1 MKRILLIIL
10 ILLCG
15 NNFLFANSQI
25 KIPHKFSVI
34 QPEDKWLSF
43 DKWQHFSTS
52 FIITMDSYYQ
62 LNSFI
67 YDDEVKCKKWS
78 VSISLTSGLVKEI
91 FDVRRKNNPLFS
103 WKDIVFDIS
112 GTILGIVVINN
123 LK

>member
-1 MKRILLIIL
+1 MKKILLIIL
-10 ILLCG
+10 ILFCG
-15 NNFLFANSQI
+15 SNFLFANSHI

-52 FIITMDSYYQ
+52 FIITMDTYYQ
-62 LNSFI
+62 LNNFI
-67 YDDEVKCKKWS
+67 FDDDAKCKKWS

-91 FDVRRKNNPLFS
+91 FDVRREKNPLFS

-112 GTILGIVVINN
+112 GTILGMIVINN
-123 LK
+123 I

>member
-78 VSISLTSGLVKEI
+78 VSISLTSGLIKEI